1 MVAEHARVVRGA
13 VPAGL
18 FVVDLDR
25 FKSVNDRFGHGVGDE
40 VLIEVVRRLTEGL
53 RPSDVVAR
61 WGGEEI
67 AVLAP
72 GVKGRR
78 QLEQFARADPH
89 ARPRAPD
96 RDLDDGAA
104 GDRLRRRHAARRL
117 GPAGRRPSTAPTARS
132 TTRSGRATPSVDRR
146 CRRA

>member
-1 MVAEHARVVRGA
+1 MAA

-40 VLIEVVRRLTEGL
+40 VLIEVVRRLTDGL
-53 RPSDVVAR
+53 RPTDVVAR

-72 GVKGRR
+72 GVRGRR
-78 QLEQFARADPH
+78 QLEQFGERIRTLVGELPG
-89 ARPRAPD
+89 

-104 GDRLRRRHAARRL
+104 GHRLRRRHAARRL
-117 GPAGRRPSTAPTARS
+117 GAARRRRSTARTARS
-132 TTRSGRATPSVDRR
+132 TTRSARATRR
-146 CRRA
+146 RSSLPPRLTLRLETA